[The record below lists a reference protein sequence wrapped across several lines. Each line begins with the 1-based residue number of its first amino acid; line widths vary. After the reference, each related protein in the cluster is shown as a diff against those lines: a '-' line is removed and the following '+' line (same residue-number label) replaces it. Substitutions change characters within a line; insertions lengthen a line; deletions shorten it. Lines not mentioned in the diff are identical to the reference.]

1 MKFIQL
7 SIVLLFAA
15 FTSCQ
20 SQPGKISTLDA
31 LSFSKKLQENPGSM
45 ILDVRTTGEFSGGYI
60 PKAINVDINTGAF
73 QTYVDKLDKKK
84 TYFVYCLGGGRSR
97 SAAEYMRNSG
107 FTNVYDLKG
116 GIMAWS
122 GQNLPIEIPSN
133 ATKKIPGLTLEQY
146 QKMVSSHKKVLID
159 FYAPWCAPCRKMEP
173 MLNDLAVQY
182 KGQVEIIRINV
193 DEQKQLAVQLG
204 IDEIPVLK
212 FYKEGVIKHNF
223 VGLTAKA
230 ELEKQFK

>member
-1 MKFIQL
+1 MKLIQL
-7 SIVLLFAA
+7 SIVMMLTAL
-15 FTSCQ
+15 TSCQ
-20 SQPGKISTLDA
+20 SQPGKIVTLDA
-31 LSFSKKLQENPGSM
+31 LSFSNKIKENPGSM
-45 ILDVRTTGEFSGGYI
+45 ILDVRTAGEFAGGYI
-60 PKAINVDINTGAF
+60 PKAVNVDINTGAF

-97 SAAEYMRNSG
+97 SAAEYMRKSG
-107 FTNVYDLKG
+107 FTSVFDLRG
-116 GIMAWS
+116 GIMAWT
-122 GQNLPIEIPSN
+122 GQNLPIETPSATVARKN
-133 ATKKIPGLTLEQY
+133 AITMEEY
-146 QKMVSSHKKVLID
+146 QKMIKTNKKVLID

-173 MLNDLAVQY
+173 MLNELAIQY
-182 KGQVEIIRINV
+182 KGDVEIIRINV

-212 FYKEGVIKHNF
+212 FYKDGVIKQNF